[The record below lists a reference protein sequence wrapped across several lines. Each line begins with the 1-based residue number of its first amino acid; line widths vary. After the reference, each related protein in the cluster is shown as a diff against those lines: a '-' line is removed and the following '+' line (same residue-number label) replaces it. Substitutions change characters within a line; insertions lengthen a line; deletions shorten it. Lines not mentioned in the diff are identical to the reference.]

1 MVTTINEF
9 LFPIL
14 LFVCYYC
21 TVSVAIYYQQN
32 QFNVTTEKSTMFPNI
47 QVIFDEEEA
56 LSDENLMRESTEEVV
71 SVSQKSHSFVQPV
84 IPEVKQNKTPK
95 SEQQNPLYT
104 EVEAIIKNL
113 NKRQSCQLCKP
124 LGIQQKC
131 GKVEKS
137 LIFIKAEIR
146 SLFKD
151 DPERVMAVIQEKFS
165 DLISTT
171 NQISFREEKIAS

>member
-1 MVTTINEF
+1 MVSTINEF

-21 TVSVAIYYQQN
+21 TFAIVIYHQKAQSN
-32 QFNVTTEKSTMFPNI
+32 ATAANSQMLPNI
-47 QVIFDEEEA
+47 KVIFDEDEA
-56 LSDENLMRESTEEVV
+56 LSDNNLVTESTEEVFPV
-71 SVSQKSHSFVQPV
+71 VEESHPIEQSF
-84 IPEVKQNKTPK
+84 PEVKQNKTPK
-95 SEQQNPLYT
+95 SGQQNPLYT
-104 EVEAIIKNL
+104 EAEAIIKNL
-113 NKRQSCQLCKP
+113 NKRQSRQLCKP

-151 DPERVMAVIQEKFS
+151 DPERVMAVIQEKFPE
-165 DLISTT
+165 LISTA
-171 NQISFREEKIAS
+171 NPFYFKEEKIAS

>member
-1 MVTTINEF
+1 MVTTINEL

-21 TVSVAIYYQQN
+21 TVSVAIYHQQN
-32 QFNVTTEKSTMFPNI
+32 QFNVTTEKSAIFPNI

-71 SVSQKSHSFVQPV
+71 SVSQKSHSFVEQDFPK
-84 IPEVKQNKTPK
+84 VKQNKTPK

-104 EVEAIIKNL
+104 KVEAIIKNL
-113 NKRQSCQLCKP
+113 NKQQSRQLCKP
-124 LGIQQKC
+124 LGIRQKC
-131 GKVEKS
+131 GNVEKS

-146 SLFKD
+146 SVLKD
-151 DPERVMAVIQEKFS
+151 DPDKVIAVIQEKFS
-165 DLISTT
+165 DLISTAS
-171 NQISFREEKIAS
+171 QASFREEKIAS

>member
-1 MVTTINEF
+1 MVTTINQF

-32 QFNVTTEKSTMFPNI
+32 QSKATTEKSTIFPNI

-56 LSDENLMRESTEEVV
+56 LSDENLMRESTEEVSPIV
-71 SVSQKSHSFVQPV
+71 KKSHSV

-95 SEQQNPLYT
+95 SGQQNPLYT
-104 EVEAIIKNL
+104 EAEVIIKNL
-113 NKRQSCQLCKP
+113 NKRQSRQLCKP

-137 LIFIKAEIR
+137 LTFIKAEIR

-151 DPERVMAVIQEKFS
+151 DPERVIAVIQEKFS
-165 DLISTT
+165 DLISMAS
-171 NQISFREEKIAS
+171 QASFVKEKIAS

>member
-9 LFPIL
+9 LFPVL
-14 LFVCYYC
+14 LFACYYC
-21 TVSVAIYYQQN
+21 TVSVVIYHQQN
-32 QFNVTTEKSTMFPNI
+32 QSNATTEKFAIFPNI

-71 SVSQKSHSFVQPV
+71 SVSQKNHSFVEQDFPK
-84 IPEVKQNKTPK
+84 VKQNKTPK

-113 NKRQSCQLCKP
+113 NKRQSRQLCKP

-131 GKVEKS
+131 GNVEKS

>member
-1 MVTTINEF
+1 MVTTINEL
-9 LFPIL
+9 LFPLL

-21 TVSVAIYYQQN
+21 TVSVAIYSQQN
-32 QFNVTTEKSTMFPNI
+32 QSNATAEKSAIFPNI

-56 LSDENLMRESTEEVV
+56 LSDENLMRESTEEV
-71 SVSQKSHSFVQPV
+71 SPINEKSHPSIQPV
-84 IPEVKQNKTPK
+84 IPEVKQNKTLK
-95 SEQQNPLYT
+95 SGQQNPFYT
-104 EVEAIIKNL
+104 EAEAIIKNL
-113 NKRQSCQLCKP
+113 NKRQSRQLCKP

>member
-1 MVTTINEF
+1 MVTTINEL
-9 LFPIL
+9 LFPLL
-14 LFVCYYC
+14 LFACYYC
-21 TVSVAIYYQQN
+21 TVSVVIYHQQN
-32 QFNVTTEKSTMFPNI
+32 QSNATTENSKMFPNI

-56 LSDENLMRESTEEVV
+56 LSDENLMRESTEEV
-71 SVSQKSHSFVQPV
+71 SPMAEKSHPSIQPI

-95 SEQQNPLYT
+95 SGQQNPLYT
-104 EVEAIIKNL
+104 EAEAIIKNL
-113 NKRQSCQLCKP
+113 NKRQSRQLCKP

-137 LIFIKAEIR
+137 LTFIKAEIR

-151 DPERVMAVIQEKFS
+151 DPERVIAVIQEKFS

>member
-21 TVSVAIYYQQN
+21 TVSVVIYHQQN
-32 QFNVTTEKSTMFPNI
+32 PFKATAEKSAIFPNI

-56 LSDENLMRESTEEVV
+56 LFDENLMRESTEEV
-71 SVSQKSHSFVQPV
+71 SPIAEKSHSFVEQDCTK
-84 IPEVKQNKTPK
+84 VKQNKTLT
-95 SEQQNPLYT
+95 SGQQNPLYT
-104 EVEAIIKNL
+104 EAEAIIKNL
-113 NKRQSCQLCKP
+113 NKRQSRQLCKP

-131 GKVEKS
+131 GNVEKS

>member
-1 MVTTINEF
+1 MVATINEF

-21 TVSVAIYYQQN
+21 TVSVVIYHQQN
-32 QFNVTTEKSTMFPNI
+32 QSNATAANSKMFPNI
-47 QVIFDEEEA
+47 QVIFDEDEE
-56 LSDENLMRESTEEVV
+56 LFDENLMRESTDKV
-71 SVSQKSHSFVQPV
+71 SPIAEKSHPSIQPI

-95 SEQQNPLYT
+95 SGQQNPLYT
-104 EVEAIIKNL
+104 EAEAIIKNL
-113 NKRQSCQLCKP
+113 NKRQSRQLCQP

-137 LIFIKAEIR
+137 LTFIKAEIR

-151 DPERVMAVIQEKFS
+151 DPERVIAVIQEKFS

>member
-21 TVSVAIYYQQN
+21 TVSVAIYHQQSP
-32 QFNVTTEKSTMFPNI
+32 FKATAEKSAIFPNI

-56 LSDENLMRESTEEVV
+56 LFDENLMRESTEEV
-71 SVSQKSHSFVQPV
+71 SPIAEKSHSFVEQDCTK
-84 IPEVKQNKTPK
+84 VKQNKTLT
-95 SEQQNPLYT
+95 SGQQNSLYT
-104 EVEAIIKNL
+104 EAEAIIKNL
-113 NKRQSCQLCKP
+113 NKRQSRQLCKP

-146 SLFKD
+146 SVLKD
-151 DPERVMAVIQEKFS
+151 DPERVIAVIQEKFS
-165 DLISTT
+165 DLISTAS
-171 NQISFREEKIAS
+171 QASFVKEKIAS

>member
-1 MVTTINEF
+1 MVATINEL

-21 TVSVAIYYQQN
+21 TVSVVIYHQQSQSN
-32 QFNVTTEKSTMFPNI
+32 ATAEKSAIFPNI
-47 QVIFDEEEA
+47 QVIFDEEDA
-56 LSDENLMRESTEEVV
+56 LSDENLMRESTEEVSPIV
-71 SVSQKSHSFVQPV
+71 KKSHPV
-84 IPEVKQNKTPK
+84 ISEVKQNKTPK
-95 SEQQNPLYT
+95 SEQQNSLYT

-113 NKRQSCQLCKP
+113 NKRQSRQLCKP

-131 GKVEKS
+131 GNVEKS

-165 DLISTT
+165 DLISTA
-171 NQISFREEKIAS
+171 NQISFVEEKIAS

>member
-14 LFVCYYC
+14 LFICYYC
-21 TVSVAIYYQQN
+21 TVSVVIYHQQSQSNATPENSAI
-32 QFNVTTEKSTMFPNI
+32 FPNI

-56 LSDENLMRESTEEVV
+56 LSDENLMRESTEEV
-71 SVSQKSHSFVQPV
+71 SPMAEKSHPSIQPI

-95 SEQQNPLYT
+95 SGQQNPLYT
-104 EVEAIIKNL
+104 EAEAIIKNL
-113 NKRQSCQLCKP
+113 NKRQSRQLCKP

-151 DPERVMAVIQEKFS
+151 APEQVIAVIQEKFPQ
-165 DLISTT
+165 LISTA
-171 NQISFREEKIAS
+171 NQVSFREEKIAS

>member
-21 TVSVAIYYQQN
+21 TVSVAIYHQQSP
-32 QFNVTTEKSTMFPNI
+32 FKATAEKSAIFPNI

-56 LSDENLMRESTEEVV
+56 FSDENLMREPTEEV
-71 SVSQKSHSFVQPV
+71 SPIAEKSHPSIQPV

-95 SEQQNPLYT
+95 SGQQNPLY
-104 EVEAIIKNL
+104 VEAEVIIKNL
-113 NKRQSCQLCKP
+113 NKRQSRQLCKP

-165 DLISTT
+165 DLISTA

>member
-1 MVTTINEF
+1 MVATINEL

-21 TVSVAIYYQQN
+21 TVSVAIYHQQN
-32 QFNVTTEKSTMFPNI
+32 QFKATTEKSAIFPNI

-56 LSDENLMRESTEEVV
+56 LSDENLMRESTQEVI
-71 SVSQKSHSFVQPV
+71 SVFQKSHSFVEQDFPK
-84 IPEVKQNKTPK
+84 VKQNKTLT

-104 EVEAIIKNL
+104 EAEAIIKNL
-113 NKRQSCQLCKP
+113 NKRQSRQLCKP

-131 GKVEKS
+131 GNVEKS

-151 DPERVMAVIQEKFS
+151 DPERVMAVIQEKFF

>member
-1 MVTTINEF
+1 MVTIINEF

-14 LFVCYYC
+14 LFACYYC
-21 TVSVAIYYQQN
+21 TVSVGIYHQQN
-32 QFNVTTEKSTMFPNI
+32 QSNVMAEKSAIFPNI

-56 LSDENLMRESTEEVV
+56 FSDESVMREPTEEM
-71 SVSQKSHSFVQPV
+71 SPIAEKSHPSIQPV

-95 SEQQNPLYT
+95 SGQQNPLY
-104 EVEAIIKNL
+104 VEAEVIIKNL
-113 NKRQSCQLCKP
+113 NKRQSRQLCKP

-131 GKVEKS
+131 GNVEKS

>member
-1 MVTTINEF
+1 MVATINEL

-14 LFVCYYC
+14 LFACYYC
-21 TVSVAIYYQQN
+21 TVSVAIYYQQS
-32 QFNVTTEKSTMFPNI
+32 QSNVMAEKSAIFPNI
-47 QVIFDEEEA
+47 QVIFDEEEVF
-56 LSDENLMRESTEEVV
+56 SDENLMRESTEEVV
-71 SVSQKSHSFVQPV
+71 SVSQKSHSFVEQDFPK
-84 IPEVKQNKTPK
+84 VKQNKTLT
-95 SEQQNPLYT
+95 SGQQNLPYT

-113 NKRQSCQLCKP
+113 NKRQSRQLCKP

-165 DLISTT
+165 DLISTA
-171 NQISFREEKIAS
+171 NQISFVEEKIAS

>member
-21 TVSVAIYYQQN
+21 TVSVAIYHQQSP
-32 QFNVTTEKSTMFPNI
+32 FKATAEKSAIFPNI

-56 LSDENLMRESTEEVV
+56 LSDENLMRESTEEVSPIV
-71 SVSQKSHSFVQPV
+71 KKSHSV

-95 SEQQNPLYT
+95 SGQQNPLYT
-104 EVEAIIKNL
+104 EAEVIIKNL
-113 NKRQSCQLCKP
+113 NKRQSRQLCKP

-131 GKVEKS
+131 GNVEKS